1 MKNHFQQ
8 MKFLEKL
15 ESIRHML
22 RPHNYRSAMADSLI
36 YYFSF
41 EYKSPTKVCKQTN
54 KFLKYYGVESISLGY
69 TRTVLGRR

>member
-15 ESIRHML
+15 ESIRPML

-41 EYKSPTKVCKQTN
+41 KYKSPTKVCKQTN
-54 KFLKYYGVESISLGY
+54 KFLKYYGIESISLGY
-69 TRTVLGRR
+69 VRTALGRR